1 MIIINVISNCCVND
15 NKKGIWIK
23 APKEREIARKLL
35 TCESRSEEDSVEGV
49 GEAVRIVLILLK
61 ETDPEKSPFLAN
73 PILSLNSLKPKGH
86 PSSCIITKTTQR
98 IHKKTQKDRENDK
111 IILL

>member
-61 ETDPEKSPFLAN
+61 ETDPEKSPFL
-73 PILSLNSLKPKGH
+73 PFNSLKPKGH
-86 PSSCIITKTTQR
+86 PFFLHQPQNSSMI
-98 IHKKTQKDRENDK
+98 
-111 IILL
+111 

>member
-1 MIIINVISNCCVND
+1 V
-15 NKKGIWIK
+15 
-23 APKEREIARKLL
+23 
-35 TCESRSEEDSVEGV
+35 SRSEEESVERV
-49 GEAVRIVLILLK
+49 GEAVSIVLK